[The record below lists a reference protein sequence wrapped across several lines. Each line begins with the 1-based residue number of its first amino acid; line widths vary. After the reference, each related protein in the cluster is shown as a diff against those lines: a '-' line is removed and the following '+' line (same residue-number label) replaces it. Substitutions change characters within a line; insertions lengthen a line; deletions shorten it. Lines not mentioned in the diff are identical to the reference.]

1 MGIKRALDILE
12 PFEKDLEREIDE
24 LRHKSNQF
32 EITDD
37 DPRYTIETKEFEQ
50 KYLQE
55 IEHQAEA
62 LKNAIKELKSNF
74 MQKRPHKRKSP
85 LTLGY

>member
-24 LRHKSNQF
+24 LRQKSNQF

-37 DPRYTIETKEFEQ
+37 DPRYQIETKEFEK

-55 IEHQAEA
+55 IEHQADV
-62 LKNAIKELKSNF
+62 LKNAIRELKAGST
-74 MQKRPHKRKSP
+74 QKRPHRRKSP

>member
-12 PFEKDLEREIDE
+12 PFERDLEREIDE

-37 DPRYTIETKEFEQ
+37 DSKSQIETKEFEQ

-55 IEHQAEA
+55 IEHQAEV
-62 LKNAIKELKSNF
+62 LKNAIRELKSSTT
-74 MQKRPHKRKSP
+74 QKRPHKRKSP

>member
-32 EITDD
+32 EINDD
-37 DPRYTIETKEFEQ
+37 DPRYKIETKEFEQ

-55 IEHQAEA
+55 IEHQAEV
-62 LKNAIKELKSNF
+62 LKNAIRELKSNSA
-74 MQKRPHKRKSP
+74 QKRPHKRKSP